1 LTKKDNVKLTEKQE
15 LFCQAKAAGKNNK
28 AAAIDAGFLPA
39 SASVT
44 ASRMMN
50 NAAIVKRISALAKGE
65 GLSQSVQLRLVES
78 IADDRQAHIRRL
90 AELSDMARSKG
101 QTSAAIRAEELIGRC
116 LGFYVEQSVALN
128 VQQKV
133 EDAKPEE
140 IRAALEEA
148 MQRYQIGNQTGNQ
161 EQQDQQKPQETALL
175 LDTLTPH

>member
-1 LTKKDNVKLTEKQE
+1 MTKSANVKLTEKQE
-15 LFCQAKAAGKNNK
+15 LFCQAKAAGKSNK

-50 NAAIVKRISALAKGE
+50 NAAIVKRIASLAKGE
-65 GLSQSVQLRLVES
+65 GLSQAVQLKLVES

-133 EDAKPEE
+133 EEAKPEE
-140 IRAALEEA
+140 IRAALAEA
-148 MQRYQIGNQTGNQ
+148 MARYQIGNQTGNQ
-161 EQQDQQKPQETALL
+161 DDDDSQKPQKTVLL
-175 LDTLTPH
+175 EGSLTPH

>member
-1 LTKKDNVKLTEKQE
+1 MTNKDNVRLTEKQE

-28 AAAIDAGFLPA
+28 AAAIEAGFLPA

-50 NAAIVKRISALAKGE
+50 NPAIVKRISALAKGE
-65 GLSQSVQLRLVES
+65 GLSHSVQLKLVES

-140 IRAALEEA
+140 IRAALVEA
-148 MQRYQIGNQTGNQ
+148 MERYQIGNQTGNQ
-161 EQQDQQKPQETALL
+161 EQQDQQNPQETALL
-175 LDTLTPH
+175 MDTLTPH

>member
-1 LTKKDNVKLTEKQE
+1 LDKKANVKLTEKQE
-15 LFCQAKAAGKNNK
+15 LFCQAKASGKGNK
-28 AAAIDAGFLPA
+28 SAAIEAGFLPA
-39 SASVT
+39 SAAVT

-65 GLSQSVQLRLVES
+65 GLSQAVQLKLVET

-140 IRAALEEA
+140 IREALAEA
-148 MQRYQIGNQTGNQ
+148 MERYKIGNQSGNQ
-161 EQQDQQKPQETALL
+161 KEQDQQKPQKPLL
-175 LDTLTPH
+175 LDGNLIP

>member
-1 LTKKDNVKLTEKQE
+1 MTKKDNVKLTEKQE

-65 GLSQSVQLRLVES
+65 GLSQSVQLKLVES

-140 IRAALEEA
+140 IRAALAEA

-161 EQQDQQKPQETALL
+161 EQQDQQNPQKPALL

>member
-1 LTKKDNVKLTEKQE
+1 MTKSANVKLTEKQE
-15 LFCQAKAAGKNNK
+15 LFAQAKAAGKSNK
-28 AAAIDAGFLPA
+28 TAAIEAGFLPA

-50 NAAIVKRISALAKGE
+50 NGAIVKRIASLVKGE
-65 GLSQSVQLRLVES
+65 GLSQAVQLKLVES

-140 IRAALEEA
+140 IRAALAEA
-148 MQRYQIGNQTGNQ
+148 MARYQIGNQPGNQ
-161 EQQDQQKPQETALL
+161 DEEDSQKPQKPVLL
-175 LDTLTPH
+175 EGSLTPH

>member
-1 LTKKDNVKLTEKQE
+1 MTKQTNVRLTEKQE
-15 LFCQAKAAGKNNK
+15 LFAQAKASGKNNK
-28 AAAIDAGFLPA
+28 AAAIEAGFLPA

-50 NAAIVKRISALAKGE
+50 NGAIVKRIASLVKGE
-65 GLSQSVQLRLVES
+65 GLSQAVQLKLVES
-78 IADDRQAHIRRL
+78 IADDRQAHIKRL

-140 IRAALEEA
+140 IRAALAEA
-148 MQRYQIGNQTGNQ
+148 MARYQIGNQPGNQ
-161 EQQDQQKPQETALL
+161 DEEDSQKPQKPVLL
-175 LDTLTPH
+175 EGSLTPH